1 MIVDPVGKA
10 NENLMV
16 GEIKPTG
23 LELESKARISGGFQI
38 SSNLGSHSPMDRDP
52 E

>member
-23 LELESKARISGGFQI
+23 LELESKARISGGSQI
-38 SSNLGSHSPMDRDP
+38 SNLGSHSPMDRDP